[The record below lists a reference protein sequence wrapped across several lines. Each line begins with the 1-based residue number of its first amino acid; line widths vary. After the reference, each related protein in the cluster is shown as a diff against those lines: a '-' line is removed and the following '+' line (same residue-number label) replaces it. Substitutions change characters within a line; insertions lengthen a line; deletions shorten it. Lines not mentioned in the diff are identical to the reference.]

1 MMKKFA
7 VSEKPSQIA
16 YLAHRSLSQ
25 TGSWYA
31 IFIDRIALAKQVD
44 NVLDSIRLSVR
55 VVSML
60 ITSSSE

>member
-1 MMKKFA
+1 MKKFG

-16 YLAHRSLSQ
+16 YLALRSLSQ